1 MSPPLPMIGGGQPVA
16 DAVALLTDAGAAVV
30 LIDGKPGGVIGR
42 QDLLAYLE
50 AGGRQAPAS

>member
-1 MSPPLPMIGGGQPVA
+1 VA

-30 LIDGKPGGVIGR
+30 LIEGKPGGVIAR

-50 AGGRQAPAS
+50 ARRRTT